1 MNGEQNRSEAMQAA
15 ETVAKEGDWGSSL
28 GHPLEEVLRISAV

>member
-1 MNGEQNRSEAMQAA
+1 MQAA